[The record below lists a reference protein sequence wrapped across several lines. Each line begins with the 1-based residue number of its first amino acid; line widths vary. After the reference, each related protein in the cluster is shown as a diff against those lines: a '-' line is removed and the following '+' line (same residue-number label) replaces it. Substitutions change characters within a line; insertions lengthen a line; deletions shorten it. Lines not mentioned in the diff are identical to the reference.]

1 MMFKS
6 KTISI
11 LFSLFFLNAQTDDI
25 ELNIDSQDKSLQGAF
40 GAVTIDGKI
49 WNQLALRPVLPFG
62 KLSVAFDMVLYID
75 QNGNIYDEGWDFSSG
90 EKIKNTLIDKIYY
103 IRYGNNWDRNY
114 FRIGALDNVSMGYG
128 ILLNNYSNTL
138 LYPQVRK
145 VGLEFRSNAFGTNIH
160 GFTNDF
166 KENFGLNA
174 LRISAPVPYG
184 FTLGVSVVSDRNQ
197 YLGLRDRD
205 GDGRPDLVDDFPED
219 KFYWLDTDGDGLADN
234 MDDEWDI
241 DGDGIT
247 DTLDANIPGWNLDTV
262 VVLDDSIFTKAEP
275 IDINKE
281 RESFRAFALDAGIPI
296 LNEGPIKINFYA
308 QFAALLGKT
317 NNPESGKKEDAGY
330 GLIPLGLG
338 AKFGPARFN
347 FEFRMVP
354 NGNFEFGY
362 FDRSYEIERAT
373 FELGQNNRG
382 NIITKSSQLGYY
394 GKQNG
399 FYSSLTFD
407 LGSLLDA
414 SMAFQSLNG
423 EMFDDQ
429 KREFDESSN
438 KSFTSVIKL
447 KKPIS
452 KIEKANWFYQQRN
465 VPNPFDFEYSESTIT
480 GYNVGLNLGN
490 GMVLSYVFR
499 RTFKDLNG
507 DGDVKDEG
515 EMINMTG
522 VETSFSF

>member
-219 KFYWLDTDGDGLADN
+219 KFYCCLLYTSDAAD
-234 MDDEWDI
+234 D
-241 DGDGIT
+241 
-247 DTLDANIPGWNLDTV
+247 
-262 VVLDDSIFTKAEP
+262 
-275 IDINKE
+275 
-281 RESFRAFALDAGIPI
+281 
-296 LNEGPIKINFYA
+296 
-308 QFAALLGKT
+308 
-317 NNPESGKKEDAGY
+317 
-330 GLIPLGLG
+330 
-338 AKFGPARFN
+338 
-347 FEFRMVP
+347 
-354 NGNFEFGY
+354 
-362 FDRSYEIERAT
+362 
-373 FELGQNNRG
+373 
-382 NIITKSSQLGYY
+382 
-394 GKQNG
+394 
-399 FYSSLTFD
+399 
-407 LGSLLDA
+407 
-414 SMAFQSLNG
+414 
-423 EMFDDQ
+423 
-429 KREFDESSN
+429 
-438 KSFTSVIKL
+438 
-447 KKPIS
+447 
-452 KIEKANWFYQQRN
+452 
-465 VPNPFDFEYSESTIT
+465 
-480 GYNVGLNLGN
+480 
-490 GMVLSYVFR
+490 
-499 RTFKDLNG
+499 
-507 DGDVKDEG
+507 
-515 EMINMTG
+515 
-522 VETSFSF
+522 